1 MSTTQ
6 DSPRD
11 AELMRQVADGSGEAL
26 GELHRRFARSVFRI
40 AAQSLDR
47 AAAEDLVQ
55 DVFLAVWRNA
65 GRFDP
70 ARGTVRAW
78 ILQIAHFRLLNELR
92 RRSRHPQDHPQE
104 DADDSLLDRVAS
116 NGAGPAEAAS
126 RRRRRDV
133 IEAAL
138 GELTPPQREAL
149 GLVFV
154 DDLTHEQAAAE
165 LGLPLGT
172 AKTRIRAGLQKL
184 RATLAPQAAALVA
197 LCLLA
202 ALGIHWRSD
211 RATLDRYDRALAM
224 VTASDSVNLRLAP
237 APETP
242 EATHARY
249 RGRAGAGIAIM
260 TFSSFPPAETGRT
273 YQAWVRHG
281 SVWTSLG
288 TVEPDANG
296 GARLVAEDARL
307 AALPDGVQVTIE
319 PTAGS
324 RTPSGRVVVEWAR

>member
-6 DSPRD
+6 DAPRD
-11 AELMRQVADGSGEAL
+11 AELMRRVADGSGEAL

-92 RRSRHPQDHPQE
+92 RRSRHPQDHPQDGSDE
-104 DADDSLLDRVAS
+104 TLLDRVAS
-116 NGAGPAEAAS
+116 SGTGPAEAAS

-138 GELTPPQREAL
+138 GQLTPPQREAL
-149 GLVFV
+149 GLVFL

-172 AKTRIRAGLQKL
+172 AKTRIRTGLQKL

-202 ALGIHWRSD
+202 VLGVRWLSD

-224 VTASDSVNLRLAP
+224 VTSSDSVNLRLAP

-249 RGRAGAGIAIM
+249 RGRPAAGIAIM

-296 GARLVAEDARL
+296 GARLIAEDARL
-307 AALPDGVQVTIE
+307 AAPPDGVQVTIE

-324 RTPSGRVVVEWAR
+324 RTPTGRVVVEWAR

>member
-6 DSPRD
+6 DAPRD

-26 GELHRRFARSVFRI
+26 GQLHRRFARSVFRI

-92 RRSRHPQDHPQE
+92 RRSRHPE
-104 DADDSLLDRVAS
+104 DGADETLFDRIAS
-116 NGAGPAEAAS
+116 NGTGPAEAAS
-126 RRRRRDV
+126 QRRRRDV

-138 GELTPPQREAL
+138 GELTPSQREAL
-149 GLVFV
+149 GLVFL

-202 ALGIHWRSD
+202 ALGVRYRSE
-211 RATLDRYDRALAM
+211 RATADRYDRALAM
-224 VTASDSVNLRLAP
+224 VTSSDSVNLRLAP
-237 APETP
+237 TPETP

-249 RGRAGAGIAIM
+249 RGRPGAGIAIV
-260 TFSSFPPAETGRT
+260 TFSSFPPADGGRT
-273 YQAWVRHG
+273 YQAWVRQG

-296 GARLVAEDARL
+296 GARLIAEDARL
-307 AALPDGVQVTIE
+307 AALPDAVQVTIE

-324 RTPSGRVVVEWAR
+324 RTPTGRVVVEWTR